1 MDKYREF
8 SAMQTTDYL
17 IELCY
22 WAYDRREYARK
33 CNTKPDP
40 DDLFYQTAAEDE
52 LTRRGVA
59 FPVFF
64 VAAAI

>member
-8 SAMQTTDYL
+8 ADRQTSDYL

-22 WAYDRREYARK
+22 WAHDRAEYARK
-33 CNTKPDP
+33 CKCKPDP
-40 DDLFYQTAAEDE
+40 EDILYQYAAEDE
-52 LTRRGVA
+52 LTRRGLA